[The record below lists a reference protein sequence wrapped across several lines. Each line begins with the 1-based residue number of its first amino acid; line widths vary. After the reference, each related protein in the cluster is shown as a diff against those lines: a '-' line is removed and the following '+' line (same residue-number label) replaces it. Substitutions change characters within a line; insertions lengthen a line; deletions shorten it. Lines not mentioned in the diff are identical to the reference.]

1 MIPAPDP
8 SSDPRSDADD
18 DDAEHDVSGASG
30 EDTSDPRRWK
40 KNGWIANV
48 VKNLDD
54 DGWAVEMTQVG
65 ADEPALVG
73 PWTMGRDKKNPKPLD
88 QPSFMTLVKT
98 ANEILLRHEQS
109 ARARL
114 HKSTSFE
121 VDGSDAA
128 PFEADG
134 FEGALRIR
142 ADLDIAP
149 DDDDPHAVLS
159 VFEDTTSTLLRAG
172 RVRPDFKLNAASVVG
187 WMKRRDQGE

>member
-1 MIPAPDP
+1 MNDP
-8 SSDPRSDADD
+8 TDDIEAAADES
-18 DDAEHDVSGASG
+18 A
-30 EDTSDPRRWK
+30 EDTTDPRRWK
-40 KNGWIANV
+40 KSGWIANV

-54 DGWAVEMTQVG
+54 DGWAVEMTQIG

-98 ANEILLRHEQS
+98 ANEILLRHAQS

-128 PFEADG
+128 AFEADG
-134 FEGALRIR
+134 FEGALRVR
-142 ADLDIAP
+142 ADLDVAP
-149 DDDDPHAVLS
+149 DDDDPHAILS
-159 VFEDTTSTLLRAG
+159 VFEETTSTMLRKG
-172 RVRPDFKLNAASVVG
+172 RVRPDFKLSAATVTG
-187 WMKRRDQGE
+187 WMKRRDSGE